1 MCYVLASLSERCGS
15 NKQTMN
21 TTSTF
26 SENARVQTGILI
38 KGNFRKEKSYTGK
51 SPFEKENTVV
61 RNIFQTPFSDTSITG
76 NHTYTILEGD
86 DKRLNKDGVLT
97 VYNINKQIDIP
108 VRKLLGNWKK
118 SHVGITLIVENGQW
132 CVEGQPFEYCI
143 PRQESAVLVALK
155 SLLRFALA

>member
-1 MCYVLASLSERCGS
+1 
-15 NKQTMN
+15 MN
-21 TTSTF
+21 TTSNF
-26 SENARVQTGILI
+26 SENSRIETGILI
-38 KGNFRKEKSYTGK
+38 KGNFKKEKLSNFDMNNIAVGK
-51 SPFEKENTVV
+51 SPFEQEKAVV
-61 RNIFQTPFSDTSITG
+61 RNIFQIPFSYTSITG

-86 DKRLNKDGVLT
+86 EKRLSKDGLLK

>member
-1 MCYVLASLSERCGS
+1 
-15 NKQTMN
+15 MN
-21 TTSTF
+21 TTSNF
-26 SENARVQTGILI
+26 SENSRIETGILI
-38 KGNFRKEKSYTGK
+38 KGNFKKEKLSNFDMNNIAAGK
-51 SPFEKENTVV
+51 SPFEQEKAVV

-86 DKRLNKDGVLT
+86 EKRLSKDGLLK